1 MSLLIHINRLKYI
14 KTLKPIN
21 VIIEINVSFI
31 IKLIML
37 KIKHIRIPAKTIL
50 VIRFFDKDLLIFSS
64 VALSKLIL
72 KYSLCVLILNS

>member
-1 MSLLIHINRLKYI
+1 MSLLIHINKLKYI

-50 VIRFFDKDLLIFSS
+50 VIRFLTKI
-64 VALSKLIL
+64 
-72 KYSLCVLILNS
+72 Y